1 MRSEYSAQREIKEGR
16 ANQEVDR
23 IAAIRERVEAGR
35 KASRIKILMIT
46 AIPVIAIAAAI
57 IYGVMS

>member
-1 MRSEYSAQREIKEGR
+1 MRSEYNAQREIKEGR
-16 ANQEVDR
+16 ANQEVER

-35 KASRIKILMIT
+35 KAGRIKITLIT
-46 AIPVIAIAAAI
+46 AIPVIAIVAAI